1 MPLWSAF
8 MNLENTENL
17 STQDRVNQICNELYQ
32 KGTKPSVRLVLAELP
47 DVSSTSTVHKYFS
60 NWKREM
66 EANQQSLYDRLGFS
80 PDFTKSF
87 MKEISRFAV
96 EAEQRY
102 KGMAD
107 DANEQREQAVSD
119 LAKAEDKL
127 HKQTAVVEQQEKQI
141 SDLKSELSDTIKQSE
156 ANLAQEQKANEA
168 TVNELRQQLTTAL
181 DENKQLTNQN
191 ESLRTELAKAELKLE
206 SNQEL
211 VEQVKGQ
218 NEQLVSDLKEVNA
231 IVADMSKDIA
241 SKESTITGNE
251 KLITNLHAQHDKAST
266 QVDSL
271 SKQTIKLQSE
281 LDSIKD
287 KLSEQTSLNSKLKS
301 EYDDKVRGLE
311 KEIKTNEKLIVQLE
325 KNQQK

>member
-1 MPLWSAF
+1 

-60 NWKREM
+60 NWKREID
-66 EANQQSLYDRLGFS
+66 ANQQSLYDRLGFS
-80 PDFTKSF
+80 ADFTKSF

-127 HKQTAVVEQQEKQI
+127 HKQTAVVKQQEKQI
-141 SDLKSELSDTIKQSE
+141 SDLKSELSDTIKKAE

-168 TVNELRQQLTTAL
+168 TVNELRQQLAAAL

-191 ESLRTELAKAELKLE
+191 ESLRTDLAKAELKLE

-218 NEQLVSDLKEVNA
+218 NEQLVSDLKEVNG

-241 SKESTITGNE
+241 SKDSTITGNE
-251 KLITNLHAQHDKAST
+251 KLITNLHAQHDQAST
-266 QVDSL
+266 QVNSL
-271 SKQTIKLQSE
+271 TSQTIKLQSE

-301 EYDDKVRGLE
+301 EYDDKVRALE
-311 KEIKTNEKLIVQLE
+311 KEIKANEKLIAQLE
-325 KNQQK
+325 KNQ

>member
-1 MPLWSAF
+1 

>member
-1 MPLWSAF
+1 

-127 HKQTAVVEQQEKQI
+127 HKQTAVVEQLRI
-141 SDLKSELSDTIKQSE
+141 PVM
-156 ANLAQEQKANEA
+156 
-168 TVNELRQQLTTAL
+168 VNT
-181 DENKQLTNQN
+181 D
-191 ESLRTELAKAELKLE
+191 S
-206 SNQEL
+206 
-211 VEQVKGQ
+211 GFI
-218 NEQLVSDLKEVNA
+218 VN
-231 IVADMSKDIA
+231 
-241 SKESTITGNE
+241 T
-251 KLITNLHAQHDKAST
+251 
-266 QVDSL
+266 
-271 SKQTIKLQSE
+271 
-281 LDSIKD
+281 
-287 KLSEQTSLNSKLKS
+287 
-301 EYDDKVRGLE
+301 
-311 KEIKTNEKLIVQLE
+311 
-325 KNQQK
+325 